1 MLSAARL
8 WPTNPTVA
16 NHIFDQL
23 APLPPGSTI
32 GILGGG
38 QLGRMLSV
46 AASRLG
52 MRTHVFEPAINCP
65 AADVAHAVTRAE
77 YHDDVAL
84 RAFAQSVN
92 VITYEFENVP
102 ATALDLLDSLA
113 PIRPGRR
120 ALAVSQDRLDEK
132 RFISGL
138 GIGVAPH
145 RGVDSVADIDAALDQ
160 FGAGI
165 IKTRQL
171 GYDGKGQARVQPG
184 DDTTAIFETLRGAP
198 AIFEAL
204 VAFDR
209 ELSVIVA
216 RSADGQVVC
225 FDPGENVHR
234 DGILHTTSVPANV
247 PRSVVDAA
255 KDIAKQIADAF
266 DYIGVMG
273 VELFAMRDGGLIV
286 NEVAPRVHNSGHW
299 TIEAC
304 VVDQFQQHIRA
315 VVGWPLGDGK
325 RHSDAVMTN
334 LIGNEAD
341 AWLDFAAARNTGVHL
356 YGKAEARPG
365 RKMGHIT
372 QLR

>member
-1 MLSAARL
+1 
-8 WPTNPTVA
+8 
-16 NHIFDQL
+16 
-23 APLPPGSTI
+23 
-32 GILGGG
+32 
-38 QLGRMLSV
+38 MLSV

-52 MRTHVFEPAINCP
+52 LRTHIFEPAANCP
-65 AADVAHAVTRAE
+65 AADVAHAVTTAE
-77 YHDDVAL
+77 YHQHDAL
-84 RAFAQSVN
+84 RSFARQVD

-145 RGVDSVADIDAALDQ
+145 RGIDSVADLDAALDE

-171 GYDGKGQARVQPG
+171 GYDGKGQARVHPG
-184 DDTTAIFETLRGAP
+184 DDTTSIFETLRGAP
-198 AIFEAL
+198 AIFEA
-204 VAFDR
+204 VVPFER

-216 RSADGQVVC
+216 RAVDGTVVC

-234 DGILHTTSVPANV
+234 DGILHTTTVPAHV
-247 PRSVVDAA
+247 PRTTIDVA
-255 KDIAKQIADAF
+255 KDIARRIVDAF

-273 VELFAMRDGGLIV
+273 VELFAMRDGSLIV

-325 RHSDAVMTN
+325 RHSDAMMTN
-334 LIGNEAD
+334 LIGDEVD
-341 AWLDFAAARNTGVHL
+341 AWPEFAAARNTGVHL
-356 YGKAEARPG
+356 YGKAESRPG